1 MLGMVILAFLV
12 GVALVVA
19 AFAGVSKLPA
29 FLLQRR
35 LDTRLQELSAP
46 LEDPVDANGEKK
58 SERKA
63 LVKVRHEGPLPA
75 LDRMAGGSVRGS
87 ALVRWIEQSGVKIS
101 FSAILLAS
109 AAIAALLGL
118 VGGLVTRANWGM
130 ALGGVVGFA
139 VPFVYLRVK
148 RTKRLRAFEEQFPEA
163 LDLIS
168 RALKA
173 GHAFATGLK
182 MVADE
187 MPEPVGPEFRKTF
200 DEQNFG
206 LPLKDALENLTLR
219 VPSIDVRFFST
230 AVLIQRETGGNLSE
244 ILENL
249 AHVVRERFKI
259 LRQVRV
265 YTAHGR
271 LTGYVLLALPAFLAV
286 ALAFINPEHMQLLFR
301 EHVGHV
307 LLGITVVMQTIGYFW
322 IKQVVKIEV

>member
-1 MLGMVILAFLV
+1 MALLLALLSAFVVGIGLVMGVYVGITKIPGMLAQR
-12 GVALVVA
+12 
-19 AFAGVSKLPA
+19 KLES
-29 FLLQRR
+29 R
-35 LDTRLQELSAP
+35 LSELSVP
-46 LEDPVDANGEKK
+46 LDEPMAAGTLIKVSDA
-58 SERKA
+58 
-63 LVKVRHEGPLPA
+63 GPLPA
-75 LDRMAGGSVRGS
+75 LERMISGTERGS
-87 ALVRWIEQSGVKIS
+87 AFSRWIEQSGLKMSIS
-101 FSAILLAS
+101 GVLLIGVGAGALCAIL
-109 AAIAALLGL
+109 
-118 VGGLVTRANWGM
+118 VTMLTRSPFGIPA
-130 ALGGVVGFA
+130 GFA
-139 VPFVYLRVK
+139 IGFALPFMFLKFK

-163 LDLIS
+163 LDLIA

-182 MVADE
+182 MAADE
-187 MPEPVGPEFRKTF
+187 LDEPVGPEFRKTF

-219 VPSIDVRFFST
+219 IPILDVRFFST

-271 LTGYVLLALPAFLAV
+271 LTGYVLLALPAVLSI
-286 ALAFINPEHMQLLFR
+286 ALMFINPDHMNMLFR
-301 EHVGHV
+301 EHMGQI
-307 LLGITVVMQTIGYFW
+307 LLMVAIVMQIIGYIW

>member
-1 MLGMVILAFLV
+1 MAMMLALLSAFVIGIGLVMGAYLGINRIPGMLAQR
-12 GVALVVA
+12 
-19 AFAGVSKLPA
+19 KLMG
-29 FLLQRR
+29 
-35 LDTRLQELSAP
+35 RLQELSAP
-46 LEDPVDANGEKK
+46 LDEPSAGKA
-58 SERKA
+58 A
-63 LVKVRHEGPLPA
+63 LVKVANTGISPA
-75 LDRMAGGSVRGS
+75 FDQLVAGTSRGS
-87 ALVRWIEQSGVKIS
+87 ALARWIEQSGMKASVS
-101 FSAILLAS
+101 SVLLVALVL
-109 AAIAALLGL
+109 AA
-118 VGGLVTRANWGM
+118 VM
-130 ALGGVVGFA
+130 ALVAYVATREPWSMLAGGAFGFSL
-139 VPFVYLRVK
+139 PFMVLRIK
-148 RTKRLRAFEEQFPEA
+148 RTRRLRAFEEEFPEA

-187 MPEPVGPEFRKTF
+187 MKEPVGPEFRKTF

-219 VPSIDVRFFST
+219 IPILDMRFFAT

-271 LTGYVLLALPAFLAV
+271 LTGYVLLALPAVLAI
-286 ALAFINPEHMQLLFR
+286 ALSFINPEHMNMLFR
-301 EHVGHV
+301 ERIGQI
-307 LLGITVVMQTIGYFW
+307 LLMVAIGMQTAGFVW
-322 IKQVVKIEV
+322 IRQVVKIEV

>member
-1 MLGMVILAFLV
+1 MSPIVLAASVFVLGAGLV
-12 GVALVVA
+12 LGIFFAITRLPGYLMQRKLDARLDEVTSPEETVHAIAGDLVKGRQAGPIPTIDRLVA
-19 AFAGVSKLPA
+19 A
-29 FLLQRR
+29 
-35 LDTRLQELSAP
+35 SA
-46 LEDPVDANGEKK
+46 
-58 SERKA
+58 
-63 LVKVRHEGPLPA
+63 
-75 LDRMAGGSVRGS
+75 RGN
-87 ALVRWIEQSGVKIS
+87 AIAEWVEQSGVRVS
-101 FSAILLAS
+101 VSALVLMSLAGALVLGFIV
-109 AAIAALLGL
+109 AAAMRMPIGWL
-118 VGGLVTRANWGM
+118 VGG
-130 ALGGVVGFA
+130 ALGFSI
-139 VPFVYLRVK
+139 PWFFLRVK
-148 RTKRLRAFEEQFPEA
+148 RNRRMRAFEEAFPEA
-163 LDLIS
+163 LDLMA

-187 MPEPVGPEFRKTF
+187 MPDPIGPEFRKTF

-206 LPLKDALENLTLR
+206 LPLKEALASLTVR
-219 VPSIDVRFFST
+219 VPLLDVRFFST

-271 LTGYVLLALPAFLAV
+271 LTGYVLLALPAFLAI

-301 EHVGHV
+301 EHIGHI
-307 LLGITVVMQTIGYFW
+307 LLGAAVVMQIIGYIW

>member
-1 MLGMVILAFLV
+1 MAMLVGLAFVFGVTLV
-12 GVALVVA
+12 FGGYSAI
-19 AFAGVSKLPA
+19 SRLPQ
-29 FLLQRR
+29 FLERRR
-35 LDTRLQELSAP
+35 LDQRLSELSAP
-46 LEDPVDANGEKK
+46 ADAEPGE
-58 SERKA
+58 EGGVVKA
-63 LVKVRHEGPLPA
+63 VHRGALPMI
-75 LDRMAGGSVRGS
+75 DRLLGKTTRGS
-87 ALVRWIEQSGVKIS
+87 AFGRWLDQSGVKVSVSGVFLI
-101 FSAILLAS
+101 ALGMAVLVALAGGMV
-109 AAIAALLGL
+109 ARARWGLL
-118 VGGLVTRANWGM
+118 VGAVI
-130 ALGGVVGFA
+130 GFA
-139 VPFVYLRVK
+139 VPFIYLKIK
-148 RTKRLRAFEEQFPEA
+148 RTKRMRTFEEQFPEG

-206 LPLKDALENLTLR
+206 LPMKDALDNLTHRMPLL
-219 VPSIDVRFFST
+219 DVRFFAT

-271 LTGYVLLALPAFLAV
+271 FTGYVLLALPAVLCI
-286 ALAFINPEHMQLLFR
+286 ALAFINPEHMNLLFHHPMGR
-301 EHVGHV
+301 MM
-307 LLGITVVMQTIGYFW
+307 LLGALIMQSIGYMW
-322 IKQVVKIEV
+322 IRQVIKIEV

>member
-1 MLGMVILAFLV
+1 MSAIILVLSVFIIGAGAVVGLFMLVTR
-12 GVALVVA
+12 
-19 AFAGVSKLPA
+19 LPGY
-29 FLLQRR
+29 LLQRK
-35 LDTRLQELSAP
+35 LNTRLEEVTAPDAVEAQDSA
-46 LEDPVDANGEKK
+46 
-58 SERKA
+58 A
-63 LVKVRHEGPLPA
+63 LVKTAHGGPLPG
-75 LDRMAGGSVRGS
+75 LDRFASGTARGS
-87 ALVRWIEQSGVKIS
+87 ALASWVEQSGVRVS
-101 FSAILLAS
+101 LSALLLIALGS
-109 AAIAALLGL
+109 AALVGL
-118 VGGLVTRANWGM
+118 VVAGAARMPVGWVIGG
-130 ALGGVVGFA
+130 ALGFA
-139 VPFVYLRVK
+139 MPFVFLKVK
-148 RTKRLRAFEEQFPEA
+148 RTRRMHAFEEAFPEA
-163 LDLIS
+163 LDLVA

-187 MPEPVGPEFRKTF
+187 MPDPVGGEFRKTF

-206 LPLKDALENLTLR
+206 LPLKDALSNLTVR
-219 VPSIDVRFFST
+219 MPSLDVRFFAT

-301 EHVGHV
+301 ERIGHM
-307 LLGITVVMQTIGYFW
+307 LLGATVIMQTIGYFW

>member
-1 MLGMVILAFLV
+1 MLIVLFVFAFGAAVVV
-12 GVALVVA
+12 GGY
-19 AFAGVSKLPA
+19 FAVSRLPRY
-29 FLLQRR
+29 LQERR
-35 LDTRLQELSAP
+35 LGARIEEVTAVGAP
-46 LEDPVDANGEKK
+46 KEENPE
-58 SERKA
+58 E
-63 LVKVRHEGPLPA
+63 LVKARYEGPLPA
-75 LDRMAGGSVRGS
+75 LDRIAAGTAKGS
-87 ALVRWIEQSGVKIS
+87 ALAAWVEQSGVHIS
-101 FSAILLAS
+101 ISALLLIAFV
-109 AAIAALLGL
+109 AALVFGFIVSSALRMSAGWL
-118 VGGLVTRANWGM
+118 
-130 ALGGVVGFA
+130 LGGAAGFLL
-139 VPFVYLRVK
+139 PFLYLRIK
-148 RTKRLRAFEEQFPEA
+148 RTKRFRAFEEAFPEA
-163 LDLIS
+163 LDLMA

-206 LPLKDALENLTLR
+206 LPLKDALTNLTAR
-219 VPSIDVRFFST
+219 VPILDVRFFST
-230 AVLIQRETGGNLSE
+230 AVLIQRETGGNLAE

-301 EHVGHV
+301 EHIGHM
-307 LLGITVVMQTIGYFW
+307 LLGAAVVLQTVGYFW
-322 IKQVVKIEV
+322 IRQVVKIEV

>member
-1 MLGMVILAFLV
+1 MAMML
-12 GVALVVA
+12 ALVS
-19 AFAGVSKLPA
+19 AFVIGVGLVMASYLGLTRVPGMLAQRKLMG
-29 FLLQRR
+29 
-35 LDTRLQELSAP
+35 RLQQLSAP
-46 LEDPVDANGEKK
+46 LDEPDAAKA
-58 SERKA
+58 A
-63 LVKVRHEGPLPA
+63 LVKVTNPGVVPSF
-75 LDRMAGGSVRGS
+75 DRMMAGTARGYAMS
-87 ALVRWIEQSGVKIS
+87 RWIEQSGMKASMSTV
-101 FSAILLAS
+101 LLIALVL
-109 AAIAALLGL
+109 AAVMAFAAM
-118 VGGLVTRANWGM
+118 VATRAPMSMVAG
-130 ALGGVVGFA
+130 AAVGFSL
-139 VPFVYLRVK
+139 PFMVLRIK
-148 RTKRLRAFEEQFPEA
+148 RTRRMRAFEEEFPEA

-187 MPEPVGPEFRKTF
+187 MKEPVGPEFRKTF

-219 VPSIDVRFFST
+219 IPILDMRFFAT

-271 LTGYVLLALPAFLAV
+271 LTGYVLLALPAVLAI
-286 ALAFINPEHMQLLFR
+286 ALSFINPEHMNMLFR
-301 EHVGHV
+301 ERIGQI
-307 LLGITVVMQTIGYFW
+307 LLMVAIGMQTAGFVW
-322 IKQVVKIEV
+322 IRQVVKIEV

>member
-1 MLGMVILAFLV
+1 MTVFILIVLAFAIGV
-12 GVALVVA
+12 GIVM
-19 AFAGVSKLPA
+19 AGYMG
-29 FLLQRR
+29 FLKVPGIMLQRR
-35 LDTRLQELSAP
+35 MDARLQSLSQQP
-46 LEDPVDANGEKK
+46 DEEDDAK
-58 SERKA
+58 SA
-63 LVKVRHEGPLPA
+63 TLLVKVIHKGPMPA
-75 LDRMAGGSVRGS
+75 IDRLLGGTTRGS
-87 ALVRWIEQSGVKIS
+87 ALGRWIDQSGVKASIS
-101 FSAILLAS
+101 GMLLISTVLAVVVGILAS
-109 AAIAALLGL
+109 VLARASWALV
-118 VGGLVTRANWGM
+118 VGGAIGFGLPFLV
-130 ALGGVVGFA
+130 LK
-139 VPFVYLRVK
+139 VK
-148 RTKRLRAFEEQFPEA
+148 RTKRMRAFEEQFPEG

-206 LPLKDALENLTLR
+206 LPMKDSLDNLAFRIPLL
-219 VPSIDVRFFST
+219 DVRFFST

-271 LTGYVLLALPAFLAV
+271 FTGYVLLALPAVLAI
-286 ALAFINPEHMQLLFR
+286 ALQFINPEHMNLLFR
-301 EHVGHV
+301 ERMGQQM
-307 LLGITVVMQTIGYFW
+307 LLGALVMQAIGFMW
-322 IKQVVKIEV
+322 IKHVIKIEV

>member
-1 MLGMVILAFLV
+1 MAMMIALLSAFVI
-12 GVALVVA
+12 GIGLVVGA
-19 AFAGVSKLPA
+19 YLGIARVPGMLAQRKLMG
-29 FLLQRR
+29 
-35 LDTRLQELSAP
+35 RLQELSAP
-46 LEDPVDANGEKK
+46 VDEPAAGK
-58 SERKA
+58 SA
-63 LVKVRHEGPLPA
+63 LVKVTNPGIVPA
-75 LDRMAGGSVRGS
+75 LDRMVAGTTRGS
-87 ALVRWIEQSGVKIS
+87 AIARWIEQSGMKASVS
-101 FSAILLAS
+101 TVLLMALVL
-109 AAIAALLGL
+109 AAIVGL
-118 VGGLVTRANWGM
+118 IAYLATREPWSM
-130 ALGGVVGFA
+130 LGGGAFGFSL
-139 VPFVYLRVK
+139 PFMVLRFK
-148 RTKRLRAFEEQFPEA
+148 RTRRLRAFEEEFPEA

-187 MPEPVGPEFRKTF
+187 MKEPVGPEFRKTF

-219 VPSIDVRFFST
+219 IPILDMRFFAT

-271 LTGYVLLALPAFLAV
+271 LTGYVLLALPAVLAI
-286 ALAFINPEHMQLLFR
+286 ALSFINPEHMNMLFR
-301 EHVGHV
+301 ERIGQM
-307 LLGITVVMQTIGYFW
+307 LLMVAIGMQTAGFVW
-322 IKQVVKIEV
+322 IRQVVKIEV

>member
-1 MLGMVILAFLV
+1 MGMMIALLSAFVIGIGLVMGAYLGLTKVPGMLAQR
-12 GVALVVA
+12 
-19 AFAGVSKLPA
+19 KLMG
-29 FLLQRR
+29 
-35 LDTRLQELSAP
+35 RLQELSSP
-46 LEDPVDANGEKK
+46 LDEPDAKK
-58 SERKA
+58 AA
-63 LVKVRHEGPLPA
+63 LVKVTNPGIVPA
-75 LDRMAGGSVRGS
+75 FDRMMAGTTRGYAIS
-87 ALVRWIEQSGVKIS
+87 RWIEQSGMKASIS
-101 FSAILLAS
+101 SVLLVALVL
-109 AAIAALLGL
+109 AAVMAFVAALATHARWSMPIG
-118 VGGLVTRANWGM
+118 A
-130 ALGGVVGFA
+130 AVGFSL
-139 VPFVYLRVK
+139 PFMVLRIK
-148 RTKRLRAFEEQFPEA
+148 RTRRLRAFEEEFPEA

-187 MPEPVGPEFRKTF
+187 MKEPVGPEFRKTF

-219 VPSIDVRFFST
+219 IPILDMRFFAT

-271 LTGYVLLALPAFLAV
+271 LTGYVLLALPAVLAI
-286 ALAFINPEHMQLLFR
+286 ALSFINPEHMNMLFR
-301 EHVGHV
+301 ERIGQI
-307 LLGITVVMQTIGYFW
+307 LLMVAIGMQTAGFVW
-322 IKQVVKIEV
+322 IRQVVKIEV